1 MFNAVV
7 CTRNYICVRGCECNT
22 VVCIIH
28 KYAFAI
34 RQYRVRM
41 RSRSTR
47 AAERVRERPNPSMMD
62 APKQEENVDGYTV
75 FVAPDLVHQ
84 LR

>member
-1 MFNAVV
+1 VGVNV
-7 CTRNYICVRGCECNT
+7 TPL
-22 VVCIIH
+22 VCIIH

-34 RQYRVRM
+34 RQYIVRM

-75 FVAPDLVHQ
+75 VVAPDLVHQ